1 MRFQQ
6 KLTRLGRPRFVAGSD
21 MRENL
26 LDAAVVR
33 FAAEG
38 IAATSTAKIASD
50 AGVTAAMVHYY
61 FKNRESLL
69 DAVAE
74 ERLLTN
80 VESVWT
86 PVAEGETRAVDL
98 VRGLVRRIMHA
109 AQTQPWLPTL
119 WLREV
124 VSDGGQLRGRLL
136 SRLPLA
142 HVHKLISSLGEAQHR
157 GELNPEV
164 EPRLVMIS
172 LIGLTLLPLATMNIW
187 RSVPPLK
194 SITRQELARHA
205 EALLLHGLF
214 PRTSKPGRH
223 R

>member
-1 MRFQQ
+1 
-6 KLTRLGRPRFVAGSD
+6 
-21 MRENL
+21 MRERL
-26 LDAAVVR
+26 LDAAVMR
-33 FAAEG
+33 FAQEG
-38 IAATSTAKIASD
+38 IAATSTAKIAGD

-74 ERLLTN
+74 ERLLRN
-80 VESVWT
+80 VKAVWA
-86 PVAEGETRAVDL
+86 PVAEGNSNPLEL
-98 VRGLVRRIMHA
+98 VRGLVQRIMHA

-124 VSDGGQLRGRLL
+124 VSDGGQLRERLL
-136 SRLPLA
+136 SRLPMA
-142 HVHKLISSLGEAQHR
+142 QVQKLMSSLAEAQRR
-157 GELNPEV
+157 GEVNADV

-187 RSVPPLK
+187 RSVPLLK
-194 SITRQELARHA
+194 GITKESLARHA
-205 EALLLHGLF
+205 EALLVHGLF
-214 PRTSKPGRH
+214 GPPPKSGH

>member
-1 MRFQQ
+1 VRFQQ

>member
-1 MRFQQ
+1 
-6 KLTRLGRPRFVAGSD
+6 

>member
-1 MRFQQ
+1 MRFA
-6 KLTRLGRPRFVAGSD
+6 R
-21 MRENL
+21 
-26 LDAAVVR
+26 
-33 FAAEG
+33 EG
-38 IAATSTAKIASD
+38 IAATSTAKIAGD

-61 FKNRESLL
+61 FKSRESLL

-74 ERLLTN
+74 ERLLRN
-80 VESVWT
+80 VNAVWA
-86 PVAEGETRAVDL
+86 PVAEGDRGAADL
-98 VRGLVRRIMHA
+98 VRGLVQRIMSA
-109 AQTQPWLPTL
+109 GQSQPWLPTL

-124 VSDGGQLRGRLL
+124 VSEGGHLRERLI

-142 HVHKLISSLGEAQHR
+142 YVQKLLSSLAQAQRR
-157 GELNPEV
+157 GEMNSDV

-194 SITRQELARHA
+194 GVTSGALARHA

-214 PRTSKPGRH
+214 PKTSKAGRH